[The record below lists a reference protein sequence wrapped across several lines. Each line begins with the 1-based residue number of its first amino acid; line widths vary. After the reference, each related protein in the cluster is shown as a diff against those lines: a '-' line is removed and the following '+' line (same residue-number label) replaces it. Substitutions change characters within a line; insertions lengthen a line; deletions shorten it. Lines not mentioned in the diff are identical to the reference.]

1 VDQNT
6 RNPEL
11 EVEIMNHE
19 QNRLLVF
26 GAHPDDCDIKA
37 GGLAAL
43 YAQKGHRV
51 KFVSVTNGD
60 AGHHQM
66 GGEPL
71 AKRRNAEAQA
81 AAKVLG
87 IEYELLDNHDGH
99 LEPTLENRFKV
110 IQQIRQFRPDLVMT
124 HRPNDYHPDHRYTSV
139 LVQDAAY
146 MVTVPNVCGL
156 ALALDYNPTILYLSD
171 GFTKPYPFQAD
182 VVVGID
188 EVIEQKIDM
197 LHCHQSQFYEW
208 LPYNAG
214 ILDQVPK
221 EDAEQRSWMAERR
234 LQGFQKVADQ
244 YRKVLI
250 STYGEEKGSQI
261 HYAEA
266 FEACEYGAPP
276 IFSC

>member
-1 VDQNT
+1 
-6 RNPEL
+6 
-11 EVEIMNHE
+11 MNHE

-156 ALALDYNPTILYLSD
+156 ALALDYNPTIL
-171 GFTKPYPFQAD
+171 
-182 VVVGID
+182 
-188 EVIEQKIDM
+188 
-197 LHCHQSQFYEW
+197 
-208 LPYNAG
+208 
-214 ILDQVPK
+214 
-221 EDAEQRSWMAERR
+221 
-234 LQGFQKVADQ
+234 
-244 YRKVLI
+244 
-250 STYGEEKGSQI
+250 
-261 HYAEA
+261 
-266 FEACEYGAPP
+266 
-276 IFSC
+276 

>member
-1 VDQNT
+1 
-6 RNPEL
+6 
-11 EVEIMNHE
+11 MNHE

-139 LVQDAAY
+139 SVQDAAY

-221 EDAEQRSWMAERR
+221 EDAEQRSWMAEHR

-244 YRKVLI
+244 YREVLI
-250 STYGEEKGSQI
+250 STYGEEKGYQI

-266 FEACEYGAPP
+266 FEACEYGAPLTEKRKRQLL
-276 IFSC
+276 IDF

>member
-1 VDQNT
+1 
-6 RNPEL
+6 
-11 EVEIMNHE
+11 MSHE

-221 EDAEQRSWMAERR
+221 EDAEQRSWMAKRR
-234 LQGFQKVADQ
+234 LQGFRKVADQ
-244 YRKVLI
+244 YREVLI
-250 STYGEEKGSQI
+250 STYGEEKGYQI

-266 FEACEYGAPP
+266 FEACEYGAPLTEKRKRQLL
-276 IFSC
+276 IDF